1 METDNLFFFKLE
13 AKVIYEDL
21 NRNIFR
27 KSEKKYLIFISIQH
41 MCEFDTLIL
50 FKERLII
57 FEYDDFMQHLS
68 IEKTRF
74 L

>member
-1 METDNLFFFKLE
+1 MKILIEIYSERVKKKAFNSLFL
-13 AKVIYEDL
+13 Y
-21 NRNIFR
+21 NIR
-27 KSEKKYLIFISIQH
+27 MSL
-41 MCEFDTLIL
+41 TLIL

-57 FEYDDFMQHLS
+57 SEYDDFMQHLS